1 MILTR
6 QNIHAALNC
15 GSPNS
20 SQMNL
25 LGVPYPLPA
34 GWLRKLVG
42 QEISDE
48 AYAKLMSLKKP
59 LKSKLV
65 ATQNVPRQPQV
76 SGEKESLI
84 TAFVARC
91 TGVMEERQRERA
103 EAKAI
108 FQPYIADQYFDIKSL
123 CEDAEKVMRSLI
135 ANPSSPESAADALY
149 AQSGRDLA

>member
-1 MILTR
+1 MKLTR
-6 QNIHAALNC
+6 HELIHATDKQLEAISIKRK
-15 GSPNS
+15 GNS
-20 SQMNL
+20 
-25 LGVPYPLPA
+25 
-34 GWLRKLVG
+34 GWLEVALLLDFNDRAIKAFW
-42 QEISDE
+42 D
-48 AYAKLMSLKKP
+48 ARTKP
-59 LKSKLV
+59 MPKPRE
-65 ATQNVPRQPQV
+65 NVPRQPQV

-108 FQPYIADQYFDIKSL
+108 FQPYIADQYFDIKIL